1 MPAFVGMTNAVTM
14 HDDDDVDDIMHQH
27 PAVRMIA
34 IMPAVILICKILLIV
49 KLYIY
54 AMQCIDHF
62 AHIMV
67 PLRMV
72 KATSQMLTRVSSL
85 SNK

>member
-1 MPAFVGMTNAVTM
+1 MTNAVTM

-27 PAVRMIA
+27 AAVRMIA

-54 AMQCIDHF
+54 AMQCIDHL
-62 AHIMV
+62 AHLLC
-67 PLRMV
+67 PQHHGGSRMV